1 MSRQGVDEAA
11 QTVQNWLAEAGA
23 KHKNVLRIRLTVE
36 ELLEKVLAQGEDGL
50 QAELS
55 FSRWV
60 GAGLLRIRYGG
71 APFDPTQSGE
81 SEMEDLSS
89 SIMARIGL
97 RPVWRKRGDG
107 SELLFRIPLPGL
119 RPEYVMLGCI
129 VLALGV
135 GLAGGWLPE
144 GVKAGATEY
153 GLAFLADRLGLL
165 NRETLQRKS

>member
-1 MSRQGVDEAA
+1 ME
-11 QTVQNWLAEAGA
+11 N
-23 KHKNVLRIRLTVE
+23 E
-36 ELLEKVLAQGEDGL
+36 ELRKEDL
-50 QAELS
+50 NQVA
-55 FSRWV
+55 
-60 GAGLLRIRYGG
+60 GG
-71 APFDPTQSGE
+71 ALGNMPASAAEEE

-129 VLALGV
+129 VLALGA